1 MKPNPESVSHSEER
15 LSRRKLLTD
24 AAALGASFMIVPRHV
39 LGGAGF
45 VPPSDKITLASIG
58 LGRQGQA
65 VTMELLAH
73 PDVQVI
79 AVCDCNRFSKN
90 YLEYGKNDLLKA
102 ARKLLGPGYEN
113 WGEDLA
119 SPGDIQLTPEFSSSL
134 GMGGREPARRLVEA
148 YYGSRKGNAAG
159 AYHGCNAYNDFREL
173 LDKERDLDA
182 VYIATP
188 DHWHAAISLAA
199 MRKRKHVLCQKP
211 MTHTIADAHRVAH
224 VAKEMKVAAAIT
236 VNNPSSDAT
245 HLITKWLDDGAI
257 GRVREVHNWS
267 SRPFWPQ
274 GIPRPTAVEPVPDG
288 LDWDLWLGP
297 APERPYNHAYLPFV
311 WRGWYDFGDG
321 SFGDMGCYSFAGVFT
336 ILKLTPPTT
345 VEASASEPY
354 PETFPKASMV
364 HLKFPANGSRPE
376 IAMHWYDGGLR
387 PPRPAG
393 LRPEDQHFFENGEEN
408 EGIMYV
414 GDKGFLLAGFNGNR
428 PRVYPESPKYKT
440 PPPAKRES
448 YRRDPAIDQWLA
460 ACKGGP
466 APPANFEAEAPVTE
480 AFLLGCI
487 AQRFPGE
494 LIQWDTAAR
503 KITNSDKLNA
513 YVDPPAREK
522 YSV

>member
-1 MKPNPESVSHSEER
+1 MPQSTELTNASGESP
-15 LSRRKLLTD
+15 SRRRMIAD
-24 AAALGASFMIVPRHV
+24 MAALAGSFMIVPRHV
-39 LGGAGF
+39 LGGAGY
-45 VPPSDKITLASIG
+45 VPPSDKVTLASIG

-65 VTMELLAH
+65 VTMELLAR

-79 AVCDCNRFSKN
+79 AVCDCNKGSKN
-90 YLEYGKNDLLKA
+90 YIEYGKNDLLNT

-113 WGEDLA
+113 WGADLA
-119 SPGDIQLTPEFSSSL
+119 SPGDIQLTPEVSSSL
-134 GMGGREPARRLVEA
+134 GMGGRDPARRVVEA
-148 YYGSRKGNAAG
+148 YYGSRKGSAAG
-159 AYHGCNAYNDFREL
+159 AYSGCHAYGDFREL
-173 LDKERDLDA
+173 LDKEHDLDA

-188 DHWHAAISLAA
+188 DHWHAAISMAA

-211 MTHTIADAHRVAH
+211 MTHTIGDSRRVAQI
-224 VAKEMKVAAAIT
+224 AKEMNVAAAIT

-245 HLITKWLDDGAI
+245 HLITHWLDDGAI

-274 GIPRPTAVEPVPDG
+274 GVERPAAADPVPEG
-288 LDWDLWLGP
+288 LDWDMWLGP
-297 APERPYNHAYLPFV
+297 APERPFNRAYQPFV

-321 SFGDMGCYSFAGVFT
+321 SFGDMGCYSFAGVFS
-336 ILKLTPPTT
+336 ILKLTPPIT
-345 VEASASEPY
+345 VEASSSDPY

-364 HLKFPANGSRPE
+364 HLNFPASGHRGE

-387 PPRPAG
+387 PARPKG
-393 LRPEDQHFFENGEEN
+393 LRAEDQHFFEMGEEN

-440 PPPAKRES
+440 PEVKRGN
-448 YRRDPAIDQWLA
+448 RRSDPAIDQWLA
-460 ACKGGP
+460 ACKGGQ
-466 APPANFEAEAPVTE
+466 PPLANFQAEAPVTE

-487 AQRFPGE
+487 AQRFPGQ
-494 LIQWDTAAR
+494 LIEWDTAKM

-513 YVDPPAREK
+513 YVDPPARGK